1 MGLGAS
7 WVQVARRPDSSTRA
21 RALISISIVGSVERC
36 LCVERLD
43 GRTNGATGDGA
54 AT

>member
-1 MGLGAS
+1 MVLGAS
-7 WVQVARRPDSSTRA
+7 WMQVARRPDSSTRA
-21 RALISISIVGSVERC
+21 RALMSIVGSVGRC

-43 GRTNGATGDGA
+43 GRTDGANGDGA